1 MIAAL
6 PDRIRSQDELDELLT
21 RPQPELITFIRNL
34 PGPLLILGAG
44 GKMGPTLAVL
54 AKRAAEQ
61 AGQALEV
68 LAASRFSDDDA
79 RRWLE
84 TRGVRTLSLNL
95 LDRDAVARL
104 PDASQVVYLVGQK
117 FGTMQNP
124 GQTWAVNTLIPAY
137 IAERYQNVPIVA
149 LSTGNVYPLV
159 AAPAPGSVET
169 DALTPLGEYAN
180 AAVARERIFEFFA
193 HAYGTPLVLLRL
205 NYAVELRYG
214 VLLDIARKVHAG
226 EPVDVTMGYF
236 NCIWQGDAND
246 MILRALGLAQ
256 NPPLA
261 LNLTGSGVLSVRDLA
276 MQFGELLGRTPHTV
290 GQEADTALL
299 SNAAKACALLGVPP
313 TPVHQV
319 LRWTTEWVKQ
329 GGRTLNKPTHFET
342 RDGNF

>member
-104 PDASQVVYLVGQK
+104 PNASQVVYLVGQK
-117 FGTMQNP
+117 FGTM
-124 GQTWAVNTLIPAY
+124 TMK
-137 IAERYQNVPIVA
+137 
-149 LSTGNVYPLV
+149 
-159 AAPAPGSVET
+159 AAS
-169 DALTPLGEYAN
+169 
-180 AAVARERIFEFFA
+180 
-193 HAYGTPLVLLRL
+193 
-205 NYAVELRYG
+205 
-214 VLLDIARKVHAG
+214 
-226 EPVDVTMGYF
+226 
-236 NCIWQGDAND
+236 
-246 MILRALGLAQ
+246 
-256 NPPLA
+256 
-261 LNLTGSGVLSVRDLA
+261 
-276 MQFGELLGRTPHTV
+276 
-290 GQEADTALL
+290 
-299 SNAAKACALLGVPP
+299 
-313 TPVHQV
+313 
-319 LRWTTEWVKQ
+319 
-329 GGRTLNKPTHFET
+329 
-342 RDGNF
+342 